1 MPNAVENQ
9 PFPPFF
15 TDFRQL
21 LLEKEYWDFGQTLNF
36 KMSDFPIR
44 KPISFR
50 DRFRLVRK
58 TLLIGFPAHERIWS
72 DRRRVMNRNVPKSNL
87 FAKKA
92 EVWLL
97 VKNLDENLGKRT
109 WEPGNNS

>member
-36 KMSDFPIR
+36 KMSDFLIR
-44 KPISFR
+44 ERSNFPEP
-50 DRFRLVRK
+50 FRLVRK
-58 TLLIGFPAHERIWS
+58 ILLISFS
-72 DRRRVMNRNVPKSNL
+72 
-87 FAKKA
+87 
-92 EVWLL
+92 
-97 VKNLDENLGKRT
+97 
-109 WEPGNNS
+109 